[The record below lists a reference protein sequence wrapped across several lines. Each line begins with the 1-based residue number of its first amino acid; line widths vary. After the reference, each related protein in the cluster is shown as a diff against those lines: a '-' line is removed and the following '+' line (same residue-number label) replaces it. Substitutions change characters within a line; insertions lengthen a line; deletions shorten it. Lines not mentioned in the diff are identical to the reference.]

1 MRAVEPIRNKEDIER
16 MRSYL
21 KQRNERNYIMFVL
34 GVSLGLRI
42 SDLLQLKKEDLL
54 TTHIDLKEIKTTKAK
69 RLKIPGYIKK
79 DILPYAY
86 TLTDGDYVLKSREG
100 VNKAIDR
107 TTAYRILKQ
116 AADDLRL
123 KNIGTHS
130 LRKTFGYHYYQD
142 TKDIA
147 TLQELFN
154 HSDQRITLKYIGVE
168 QDELDR
174 AMERFRI

>member
-1 MRAVEPIRNKEDIER
+1 M
-16 MRSYL
+16 
-21 KQRNERNYIMFVL
+21 
-34 GVSLGLRI
+34 
-42 SDLLQLKKEDLL
+42 
-54 TTHIDLKEIKTTKAK
+54 
-69 RLKIPGYIKK
+69 
-79 DILPYAY
+79 PYAY